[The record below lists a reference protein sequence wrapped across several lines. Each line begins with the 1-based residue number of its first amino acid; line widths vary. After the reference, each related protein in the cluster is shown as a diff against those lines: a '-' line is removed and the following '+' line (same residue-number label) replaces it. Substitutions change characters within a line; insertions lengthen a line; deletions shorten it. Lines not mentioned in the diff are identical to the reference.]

1 MSHSTQLTNTGNP
14 VSQETMAPGLGEL
27 VVVHEGNS
35 TTLITLVQDEE
46 QAPPLPIVLREP
58 LPPPMVFQP
67 SQVLTVVIDVIPHR
81 NK

>member
-1 MSHSTQLTNTGNP
+1 MLHSTQVTNSGQP

-27 VVVHEGNS
+27 AVVHEGNS
-35 TTLITLVQDEE
+35 TTFITQAQDEE

-58 LPPPMVFQP
+58 LPPPVVFQP
-67 SQVLTVVIDVIPHR
+67 SQVLTVVIDVIPHH